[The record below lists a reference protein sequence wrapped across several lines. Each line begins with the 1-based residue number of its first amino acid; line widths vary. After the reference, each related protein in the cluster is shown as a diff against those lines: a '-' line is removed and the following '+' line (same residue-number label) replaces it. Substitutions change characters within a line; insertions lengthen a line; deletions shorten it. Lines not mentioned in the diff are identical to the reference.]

1 MKKTVSFITLFAI
14 ILLSFT
20 ACTPTSTGGGTAT
33 VVIGTD
39 TPTEYTLVFQDGDI
53 TNGLLSAFDML
64 ELEYD
69 ISGGFLNGVGDLNPQ
84 PPTYI
89 WIYTSV
95 SADADVSSYATTLV
109 YKGAT
114 LTSTGKGA
122 EEMTIE
128 DGAIIYVGTITYG

>member
-1 MKKTVSFITLFAI
+1 MKKAISIITACAI
-14 ILLSFT
+14 ILIALT
-20 ACTPTSTGGGTAT
+20 ACTPTNAGGGSAT
-33 VVIGTD
+33 IVIGTE
-39 TPTEYTLVFQDGDI
+39 TPTEYTLDFEAGDI

-64 ELEYD
+64 GLEYD
-69 ISGGFLNGVGDLNPQ
+69 ISGGFLNGVGELNPIA
-84 PPTYI
+84 PTYI

-109 YKGAT
+109 YKGTT